1 MNVEITVKNSNLT
14 DGIREEV
21 ESRFSKF
28 DKTQFSIINP
38 HVVITK
44 GKQNYLVEG
53 DIGVPNAQLHATA
66 EHENLFSA
74 INGMSQ
80 KLERQLRRHVD
91 KPNAHRGDRSGK
103 DQCRAGVLTSE
114 DITEDINEE
123 IEVA

>member
-14 DGIREEV
+14 NGIREEV

-28 DKTQFSIINP
+28 EKAQLSIINP

-44 GKQNYLVEG
+44 GKQSYLVEG
-53 DIGVPNAQLHATA
+53 DIGVPNGQLHAKA

-74 INGMSQ
+74 INSMSQ

-91 KPNAHRGDRSGK
+91 KPIAHRGERSGK
-103 DQCRAGVLTSE
+103 DQCRAGVISSA
-114 DITEDINEE
+114 E
-123 IEVA
+123 IEAA